1 MTKGES
7 PMNTAAEIMEQQEPL
22 AGLEA
27 ARIKF
32 TGMSLDEVTAPPN
45 IDDRQ
50 SFIVEAICTGRGVQR
65 MKDGE
70 LRRTA
75 TMTVIDVAAQGGPFK
90 PEGAPNLFSVN
101 DETDD

>member
-1 MTKGES
+1 
-7 PMNTAAEIMEQQEPL
+7 MNAAAAEIMEQQEPL

-32 TGMSLDEVTAPPN
+32 TGMSLDEMGTPPQ
-45 IDDRQ
+45 IDDRMT
-50 SFIVEAICTGRGVQR
+50 FLVEAVCTGRGVQR

-75 TMTVIDVAAQGGPFK
+75 TMEVLDLAAQTGPTK
-90 PEGAPNLFSVN
+90 PEGAPNLFSVEN
-101 DETDD
+101 ETDD

>member
-1 MTKGES
+1 
-7 PMNTAAEIMEQQEPL
+7 MNAPAATISEQQEPL
-22 AGLEA
+22 EGLEA

-32 TGMSLDEVTAPPN
+32 TGMSLDEVTAPPQ

-50 SFIVEAICTGRGVQR
+50 TFLVEAVCTGRGVQR

-75 TMTVIDVAAQGGPFK
+75 TMTVIDLAAQGGPTK
-90 PEGAPNLFSVN
+90 PSGAPDLFSVKD
-101 DETDD
+101 DEDD